1 MTETTTTTT
10 YPDIAVCINPTD
22 GSLILVK
29 RGEVGFW
36 EAPQF
41 NGDRALAD
49 KFNDRRGVTP
59 AMRESM
65 QMGSCFG
72 WHVPGAD
79 PAKAETI
86 YRAALPLTQSKA
98 RG

>member
-1 MTETTTTTT
+1 MTTTT
-10 YPDIAVCINPTD
+10 YPDIAACINPTD
-22 GSLILVK
+22 GALVLVK

-41 NGDRALAD
+41 NGDLALAD
-49 KFNDRRGVTP
+49 AFNEQSGVTP

-65 QMGSCFG
+65 QMGSVFG

-79 PAKAETI
+79 PA
-86 YRAALPLTQSKA
+86 RAATIFAAAVPLVQK
-98 RG
+98 RRR